1 MHDQHAAA
9 PAARAGQQPVEHFA
23 FAFPAEQ
30 PPS

>member
-1 MHDQHAAA
+1 MQHQHAAA
-9 PAARAGQQPVEHFA
+9 PAAHAVQQSVEHFA